1 MCGKHTYGMELIQII
16 GHRKH
21 RKLHI
26 GSFCS
31 LANFCVF
38 LGEGHHTE
46 WVSTFPFGAF
56 HWSNRGADMVT
67 NRGDVVIGNDVWI
80 GSGATIMSG
89 VTIGDGAIVA
99 ANSHVCSHIPPYSMF
114 GGNPAR
120 LIKMR
125 FPEEIVQRLLQL
137 KWWDLPDDAINRLV
151 HLLCSPTVDELINA
165 LEKERQQTGG
175 N

>member
-1 MCGKHTYGMELIQII
+1 
-16 GHRKH
+16 
-21 RKLHI
+21 
-26 GSFCS
+26 
-31 LANFCVF
+31 
-38 LGEGHHTE
+38 
-46 WVSTFPFGAF
+46 
-56 HWSNRGADMVT
+56 MVT
-67 NRGDVVIGNDVWI
+67 DSGDVIIGNDVWI

-89 VTIGDGAIVA
+89 VTIGDGAVVA
-99 ANSHVCSHIPPYSMF
+99 ANSHVCSRVPPYSVF

-125 FPEEIVQRLLQL
+125 FSEEIVQRLLQL

-151 HLLCSPTVDELINA
+151 HLLCSPNVDELINA